1 MKKSFALM
9 AALAFV
15 SSGWAIAAQPSQP
28 AELLQKLDTDKD
40 GYISKQEALGS
51 PGVERNFAAWDKD
64 KDGKL
69 SRSEVET
76 GLAGPAGPVGPAGQP
91 GGMTK

>member
-9 AALAFV
+9 AALALV
-15 SSGWAIAAQPSQP
+15 SSGWAIAAQPGQP
-28 AELLQKLDTDKD
+28 AELFQKLDTDKD
-40 GYISKQEALGS
+40 GYISKQEARGS
-51 PGVERNFAAWDKD
+51 PGVERNFGIWDKD
-64 KDGKL
+64 KDDKL

-76 GLAGPAGPVGPAGQP
+76 GLAGPAGPAGQP